1 MSYGIK
7 YAVQETNLHNRKK
20 SHKSLDHL
28 KMYPILV
35 WTLIEHSPAATSQTL
50 GSAWIFAKFP
60 KFPCVRK
67 KKIYCFS
74 GPNFKKIKN

>member
-28 KMYPILV
+28 KMDPILV
-35 WTLIEHSPAATSQTL
+35 WTLIEHSPAATSQSL
-50 GSAWIFAKFP
+50 GSAWIFEKIP

-67 KKIYCFS
+67 KKIYLFFWTEF
-74 GPNFKKIKN
+74 FKI